1 MEKEIYKSK
10 TMWIGAFG
18 ILYAVYS
25 VAMTGNVDPHE
36 VFQFLTAAGFI
47 TIRDGM
53 K

>member
-1 MEKEIYKSK
+1 MEKKIYESK

-18 ILYAVYS
+18 ILYALYS
-25 VAMTGNVDPHE
+25 MATTGNIDPLE
-36 VFQFLTAAGFI
+36 VMQFLTAAGFI